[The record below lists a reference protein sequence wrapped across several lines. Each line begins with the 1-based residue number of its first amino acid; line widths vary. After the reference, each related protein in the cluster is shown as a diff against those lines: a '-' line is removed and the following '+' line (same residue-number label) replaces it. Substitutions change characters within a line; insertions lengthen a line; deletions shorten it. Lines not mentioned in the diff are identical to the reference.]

1 MLDVNYLLHRQQVS
15 LIQAAVASCPESR
28 AAHEDMARAYL
39 DQVRDSA
46 RANRRATTIR
56 TISTADALA

>member
-1 MLDVNYLLHRQQVS
+1 MLDVNYLLHRQQVA

-39 DQVRDSA
+39 DQVRDYA

-56 TISTADALA
+56 ALAAADAVA